1 MNLKDE
7 AFKLVTTAHRLT
19 LRLTNGRVMGR
30 VGSMPVVVLTTT
42 GRRSGATRTT
52 ILTAPVVDGERVVL
66 VASYGGDRR
75 HPAWFLNLREHPD
88 VRLQIGSRDRPMRAR
103 IAGEEER
110 AELWPRIVAA
120 YSGYGRYQER
130 TDREIPVVVLEPRP
144 G

>member
-7 AFKLVTTAHRLT
+7 AFKLATGLHRAL
-19 LRLTNGRVMGR
+19 LGLSKGRVLGR
-30 VGSMPVVVLTTT
+30 VAHMPVVILTTT
-42 GRRSGATRTT
+42 GRRTGAARTT
-52 ILTAPVVDGERVVL
+52 VLTSPVQDGDRVVL

-88 VRLQIGSRDRPMRAR
+88 VRLRTGTMDRLMRAR
-103 IAGEEER
+103 IAAPEER

-130 TDREIPVVVLEPRP
+130 TDREIPVVVLEPA
-144 G
+144 